1 MIGTRTKRVNK
12 LAVLI
17 LDEFVRPDITSG
29 RHQSVYKTLNG
40 AKLPGA
46 GNLFVVCKATQL
58 SDVASIL
65 REYNQKNKLKGLLIR
80 PDVKTDLLPQLMYHA
95 GATTMRNT
103 LFYKEPGIVQRIL
116 HGWDR
121 QAAHLLIA
129 GASAAEDNLY
139 IVSCSFKMYILSF
152 REIPALRLIDNKNRA
167 DFIID
172 EDGSFIHWPDA
183 DIHLDIDTL
192 EYHTD
197 EEYRRKAD
205 LKKLQYQLQV
215 GSTLKTLRVENNLR
229 QDGIEGLSARQ
240 VRRIENGESPMTLQ
254 SLEKFA
260 SVLGMTAE
268 QLMEELADYR
278 SGQ

>member
-1 MIGTRTKRVNK
+1 MIGTRSKRVNK

-17 LDEFVRPDITSG
+17 LDDLIRPDITSG
-29 RHQSVYKTLNG
+29 RHQTVYKTLNR

-58 SDVASIL
+58 SDFASLL

-95 GATTMRNT
+95 GVTTMRNT
-103 LFYKEPGIVQRIL
+103 LFYKEPGTVQRIL

-139 IVSCSFKMYILSF
+139 IVSCSFKLYTLSF

-183 DIHLDIDTL
+183 DIHLDIETL
-192 EYHTD
+192 EYHTN

-205 LKKLQYQLQV
+205 LKKLQYQVRAGLA
-215 GSTLKTLRVENNLR
+215 LKQLRENANLR
-229 QDGIEGLSARQ
+229 QSHIDGLSARQ

-260 SVLGMTAE
+260 SALGMTVE
-268 QLMEELADYR
+268 QLIEKLADYR